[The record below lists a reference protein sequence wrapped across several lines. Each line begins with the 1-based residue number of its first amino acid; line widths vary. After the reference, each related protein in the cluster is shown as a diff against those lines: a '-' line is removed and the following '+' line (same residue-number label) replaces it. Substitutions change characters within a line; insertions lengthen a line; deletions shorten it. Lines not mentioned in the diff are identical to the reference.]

1 MRAQLSKALLSTLHY
16 PVGGTKCC
24 VNPNLILELVAGQLW
39 PTMVNSGQLW
49 SPFLPVSLDFQL
61 CCYKEFLPRT
71 FLPVLVITFSGFGD
85 SKTVPACY
93 CSTLFS
99 SLYHVLK
106 VAASKQVLLEL
117 KVLSDL
123 GQRGIDGSGHGMRA
137 TQKIWLQVWR
147 VVHIGQQ
154 GLVTHCQ
161 KQCQMNH
168 VITRR
173 LKLAF

>member
-1 MRAQLSKALLSTLHY
+1 MLREPKSDF
-16 PVGGTKCC
+16 GTGRG
-24 VNPNLILELVAGQLW
+24 PTVA
-39 PTMVNSGQLW
+39 NSGQLW
-49 SPFLPVSLDFQL
+49 S
-61 CCYKEFLPRT
+61 T
-71 FLPVLVITFSGFGD
+71 LVAVFARFSGFSALLLLPRISTKDIRSGFGHYLFRFWWN
-85 SKTVPACY
+85 KNCACH

-117 KVLSDL
+117 KVSSDL

>member
-1 MRAQLSKALLSTLHY
+1 M
-16 PVGGTKCC
+16 
-24 VNPNLILELVAGQLW
+24 
-39 PTMVNSGQLW
+39 
-49 SPFLPVSLDFQL
+49 
-61 CCYKEFLPRT
+61 
-71 FLPVLVITFSGFGD
+71 
-85 SKTVPACY
+85 
-93 CSTLFS
+93 
-99 SLYHVLK
+99 
-106 VAASKQVLLEL
+106 
-117 KVLSDL
+117 SDL

-173 LKLAF
+173 LNDDDDDVYGGWFEGQSILIPAD

>member
-24 VNPNLILELVAGQLW
+24 VNPNLILELVAGQQW
-39 PTMVNSGQLW
+39 PTMVNSGRRFC
-49 SPFLPVSLDFQL
+49 PFLWIFSSAVTQNFYQGHSFRFWSSPV
-61 CCYKEFLPRT
+61 
-71 FLPVLVITFSGFGD
+71 PVLVKPKLCLS
-85 SKTVPACY
+85 
-93 CSTLFS
+93 LFNY
-99 SLYHVLK
+99 LFQPFLCPK
-106 VAASKQVLLEL
+106 GCSKQVLLEL
-117 KVLSDL
+117 KVSSDL